1 MSIKIDNP
9 KTELEKSDAI
19 ANLIEQMY
27 LAHKTNNDNMFMI
40 AYHKASSLA
49 FDLTLMLEDITT

>member
-1 MSIKIDNP
+1 MSIEIDNP
-9 KTELEKSDAI
+9 KTELEKSDAL

-40 AYHKASSLA
+40 AYNKASSLA
-49 FDLTLMLEDITT
+49 FDLTLMLEESE